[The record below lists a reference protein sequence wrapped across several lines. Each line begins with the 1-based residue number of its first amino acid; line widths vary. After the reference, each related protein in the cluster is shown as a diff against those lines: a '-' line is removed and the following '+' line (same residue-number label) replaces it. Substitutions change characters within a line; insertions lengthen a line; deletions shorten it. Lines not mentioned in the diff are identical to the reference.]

1 MKEKVVIV
9 NPYNKEHIRLLEE
22 YEVRNKII
30 GLSKKFQDIATSIP
44 EEQYKK
50 KENESAQRKKT
61 LFLLKYHE
69 VLTCAHLMDEK
80 DRKSCRIKI
89 DTQGTQRQQEI
100 LLDYAINYAFEILG
114 TEEIFFLM
122 ERKNNISPLY
132 LQTHQFEDLDL
143 EEGMHIF
150 MKSKEK
156 ENCST
161 NRKDRRG

>member
-1 MKEKVVIV
+1 
-9 NPYNKEHIRLLEE
+9 
-22 YEVRNKII
+22 
-30 GLSKKFQDIATSIP
+30 
-44 EEQYKK
+44 
-50 KENESAQRKKT
+50 
-61 LFLLKYHE
+61 
-69 VLTCAHLMDEK
+69 
-80 DRKSCRIKI
+80 
-89 DTQGTQRQQEI
+89 
-100 LLDYAINYAFEILG
+100 
-114 TEEIFFLM
+114 M